1 VELILVRHARP
12 ERIEH
17 SEDHADP
24 ALTDLG
30 RRQAE
35 RLARYLA
42 EEPISAVYSSPY
54 TRARETAEPLAVLL
68 GLAVTVVDDVAEW
81 DRTSTEYLPVEE
93 LRAAGDER
101 LREVTSDVWRDLD
114 LMLPFRR
121 RVVDALD
128 GLIAAHPGQRIV
140 VACHAGVINVYLGEV
155 LGLPIDRRGFHYP
168 NYTSVHRV
176 AASRSGVRTVV
187 TINETAHLRNTGLLE
202 GLIQRS

>member
-12 ERIEH
+12 ERIEQA
-17 SEDHADP
+17 DGHADP

-30 RRQAE
+30 RQQAE
-35 RLARYLA
+35 RLADYLVDEQIEA
-42 EEPISAVYSSPY
+42 IYSSPY
-54 TRARETAEPLAVLL
+54 TRARETVAPLAERLSL
-68 GLAVTVVDDVAEW
+68 PVTIVDDVAEW
-81 DRTSTEYLPVEE
+81 DRQSTDYLPVEE
-93 LRAAGDER
+93 LRATGDAR

-121 RVVDALD
+121 RVVDAID
-128 GLIAAHPGQRIV
+128 ALIATHPGGRIV
-140 VACHAGVINVYLGEV
+140 VGCHAGVINVYLGEV